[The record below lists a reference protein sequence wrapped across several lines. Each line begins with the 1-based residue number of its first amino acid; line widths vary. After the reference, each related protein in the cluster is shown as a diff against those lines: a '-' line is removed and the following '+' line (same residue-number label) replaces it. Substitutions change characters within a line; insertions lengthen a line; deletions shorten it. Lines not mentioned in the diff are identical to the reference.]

1 MVKNGHEAIPEIQYV
16 PPADDAVGVEVMPIA
31 ELRRRLHHHGGAEGA
46 RDAEG
51 AGRAQ
56 RPDFHLLLT
65 VEQGL
70 LWHMIDFA
78 DYAVTDSTWLWVRPG
93 QVQRFG
99 DLGAATGTLVLFQ
112 PDFLDPATATDV
124 RLDDP
129 FGRTLW
135 QITGEDAP
143 ALHRALD
150 HLGHE
155 YGTTHMPTPARSAIL
170 QRLLAVLLLRLTHL
184 TAPVGTPPAGHAETF
199 QRFRTAVETD
209 FARARD
215 VGHYARAL
223 GHSPRT
229 LTRAA
234 LAAAGVGAKEF
245 IDRRVVLEAKRL
257 LAHGEEPVA
266 GIGARL
272 GFLDTSNFVKYFIQR
287 TGTTPATFR
296 SRYRPARAAR

>member
-1 MVKNGHEAIPEIQYV
+1 MILEIPYA
-16 PPADDAVGVEVMPIA
+16 PPAADAAGIEVMPIA
-31 ELRRRLHHHGGAEGA
+31 ELRRRMRRRGAEGV

-65 VEQGL
+65 VEKGL

-78 DYAVTDSTWLWVRPG
+78 DYAVTDSTWLWVRPS

-99 DLGAATGTLVLFQ
+99 DLSAATGTLVLFR
-112 PDFLDPATATDV
+112 PDFLDPATTTDV

-129 FGRTLW
+129 FGPTLW

-150 HLGHE
+150 HLTHE
-155 YGTTHMPTPARSAIL
+155 YGTRHIPPPTRSAIL
-170 QRLLAVLLLRLTHL
+170 QRLLAVLLLRLTQAI
-184 TAPVGTPPAGHAETF
+184 TPAGTPLPAEHAETF
-199 QRFRTAVETD
+199 QRFRTAVEID
-209 FARARD
+209 FAWAHD
-215 VGHYARAL
+215 VRHYARIL
-223 GHSPRT
+223 GYSPRT

-257 LAHGEEPVA
+257 LAHSEEPVA
-266 GIGARL
+266 GIGSRL
-272 GFLDTSNFVKYFIQR
+272 GFLDTSNFTKYFTQR

-296 SRYRPARAAR
+296 DRYRIAR

>member
-1 MVKNGHEAIPEIQYV
+1 MVKNGHEAIQEIQYA
-16 PPADDAVGVEVMPIA
+16 PPTAGAVGVEVMPIA
-31 ELRRRLHHHGGAEGA
+31 ELRRRMLDYGGAEGA

-51 AGRAQ
+51 SGRAQ
-56 RPDFHLLLT
+56 RPQFHLLLT

-70 LWHMIDFA
+70 LWHMVDFA

-99 DLGAATGTLVLFQ
+99 DLSAATGTLVLFQ
-112 PDFLDPATATDV
+112 PDFLDPATAADV

-135 QITGEDAP
+135 QIAGEDTS
-143 ALHRALD
+143 ALRRALD
-150 HLGHE
+150 HLAHE
-155 YGTTHMPTPARSAIL
+155 HDTSRVPAPTRSAIL
-170 QRLLAVLLLRLTHL
+170 RCLLAVLLLRLTHL
-184 TAPVGTPPAGHAETF
+184 TTPVGTLPAEHAETF
-199 QRFRTAVETD
+199 QRFRAAVETD
-209 FARARD
+209 FTQARD

-223 GHSPRT
+223 GYSPRT

-266 GIGARL
+266 AIGARV
-272 GFLDTSNFVKYFIQR
+272 GFLDTSNFVKYFTQR
-287 TGTTPATFR
+287 TGTTPAAFR
-296 SRYRPARAAR
+296 SQYRAR